1 MTETY
6 NMSEDEYY
14 VHRSNSIRETF
25 SVEDFLSCTITRDR
39 LHNEFFWEWE
49 KNCAPQ
55 IEHFYNDVRRTMQE
69 ICATPLFYDKTGEFS
84 SELLGI
90 VFKYIRREYDI
101 GIFHDC
107 PSLADPLIRQYE
119 EIKQK
124 RKDSLKEQQNKESVI
139 AVDTDFNWTS
149 KIHK

>member
-1 MTETY
+1 
-6 NMSEDEYY
+6 MSEDEYY
-14 VHRSNSIRETF
+14 EQRCNLIKETF
-25 SVEDFLSCTITRDR
+25 SEEDFLSCAITRDR

-55 IEHFYNDVRRTMQE
+55 IEHLYNGVRRTMQE
-69 ICATPLFYDKTGEFS
+69 TMATPLFYDKTGIFS
-84 SELLGI
+84 SDLLGI

-124 RKDSLKEQQNKESVI
+124 RKDAMKEQRKVNSNI
-139 AVDTDFNWTS
+139 AATPDFDWTS
-149 KIHK
+149 KTHK